1 MRENPVKQRLAEG
14 GHAFGAMVFEFFSP
28 GVSQIVRAAGAEF
41 VLFDMEHSGLGIET
55 VKMQLALCRGLGIV
69 PGVRVP
75 TGQYHFIARCLDAGA
90 MSIMVPMVES
100 AAQAREIV
108 SYTRYP
114 SGGGVR
120 GAAFG
125 VAHDDYEAGP
135 VADKIAGAHAR
146 TQVLAL
152 IETARG
158 LEAADEIAAVDGID
172 VLWLGH
178 FDLTSFMGIP
188 GQFEHPRY
196 REAVRAIVDAAER
209 HGKAAGFMAS
219 DETWARDYIGY
230 GFRMMA
236 YGIDCFL
243 YQRALA
249 QGLGAM
255 REAAAARPQP
265 AGPAKSGEGVPRADA

>member
-1 MRENPVKQRLAEG
+1 
-14 GHAFGAMVFEFFSP
+14 
-28 GVSQIVRAAGAEF
+28 
-41 VLFDMEHSGLGIET
+41 VLFDMEHSGAGIET
-55 VKMQLALCRGLGIV
+55 VKAQLASCRGIGIV

-75 TGQYHFIARCLDAGA
+75 TGQYHFVARCLDAGA
-90 MSIMVPMVES
+90 MSIMVPMVET
-100 AAQAREIV
+100 AAQARDIV

-125 VAHDDYEAGP
+125 VAHDDYEPGS
-135 VADKIAGAHAR
+135 VADKIAAAHAR
-146 TQVLAL
+146 TQVIAL
-152 IETARG
+152 IETPRG
-158 LEAADEIAAVDGID
+158 VEAAGDIATVDGID

-196 REAVRAIVDAAER
+196 QEAVRAIVDAAER
-209 HGKAAGFMAS
+209 KGKAAGFMAS
-219 DETWARDYIGY
+219 DEIWARDYIAH

-236 YGIDCFL
+236 YGLDSLL
-243 YQRALA
+243 YQRALS

-255 REAAAARPQP
+255 RETAASRTQAGTP
-265 AGPAKSGEGVPRADA
+265 ANSRERVPGKDS